1 MHYDSTFGGLF
12 MILSRAKFLR
22 SSAAAIL
29 TAVISPIPVSA
40 MPHFGFGRIIEVKDL
55 TLETFAPHVNTL
67 FRITRQD
74 ASACDLELVEAVD
87 LSKPHDHNSGANS
100 SAPCMEVFSLL
111 FRGPAGDC
119 ISQESYEFS
128 HPQLG
133 RFTIFITPVVGEDTK
148 YHHYQALFNRLV
160 SASNDLSTKKE
171 NL

>member
-1 MHYDSTFGGLF
+1 

-40 MPHFGFGRIIEVKDL
+40 MPRYSFGRIIEVKDL
-55 TLETFAPHVNTL
+55 NLETFTPHVNTM

-74 ASACDLELVEAVD
+74 ASVSDLELVEAVD
-87 LSKPHDHNSGANS
+87 LSQPHDHSSGV
-100 SAPCMEVFSLL
+100 PQMEVFSLL
-111 FRGPAGDC
+111 FRGSADEY

-133 RFTIFITPVVGEDTK
+133 RFTIFITPVVGDDPK
-148 YHHYQALFNRLV
+148 YHNYQALFNRLISV
-160 SASNDLSTKKE
+160 PDDHSTNKE
-171 NL
+171 IQ

>member
-1 MHYDSTFGGLF
+1 

-22 SSAAAIL
+22 TSAAAIL
-29 TAVISPIPVSA
+29 AAVISPIPIPA
-40 MPHFGFGRIIEVKDL
+40 MPRFGFGRIIEVKDL
-55 TLETFAPHVNTL
+55 TLETFAPHVNTI

-87 LSKPHDHNSGANS
+87 LSKPHDYSSG
-100 SAPCMEVFSLL
+100 APCMEIFSLL
-111 FRGPAGDC
+111 FRCPAGDY
-119 ISQESYEFS
+119 IPQDSYEFS
-128 HPQLG
+128 HPESG

-160 SASNDLSTKKE
+160 SVPDDHSTNKE